1 MKRFI
6 FIFSV
11 ALLFVSCG
19 QSPED
24 KANAL
29 IKAELRK
36 TLFKPDTYKPIETK
50 LDSAFA
56 PFDDPNLYKIMGDL
70 AKMAA
75 ELEGLDYQIKDAKS
89 SMSLWSGPYMSAYG
103 RNEYNEAK
111 NDLNEAQSK
120 YDKLKEKGQAKYQEL
135 ADILAQKP
143 KFIGYKAS
151 HNYRAD
157 NNEGNTLI
165 GNDVFIMDPEFK
177 EVLYRCDLEEYN
189 QIQEAIKQLQEQ
201 IQENQ

>member
-1 MKRFI
+1 MKKFI

-36 TLFKPDTYKPIETK
+36 SLFKPDTYKPIETK

-56 PFDDPNLYKIMGDL
+56 PFDDPNLYAKL
-70 AKMAA
+70 EELYKMASEA
-75 ELEGLDYQIKDAKS
+75 EDLDLKMKHAKS
-89 SMSLWSGPYMSAYG
+89 SMSIWSGPYSSSFS
-103 RNEYNEAK
+103 RNQYSEAK
-111 NDLNEAQSK
+111 ED
-120 YDKLKEKGQAKYQEL
+120 YDKAKSQLDKIKEKGQNKFNEIKEL
-135 ADILAQKP
+135 IVQKP
-143 KFIGYKAS
+143 EFIGFLAT

-157 NNEGNTLI
+157 NNAGNTLI
-165 GNDVFIMDPEFK
+165 GNDIFFIDSEFK
-177 EVLYRCDLEEYN
+177 EVLFRCEIEEYN
-189 QIQEAIKQLQEQ
+189 QYQEAIKQLQEE
-201 IQENQ
+201 IQEN

>member
-75 ELEGLDYQIKDAKS
+75 ELEGLDYQ
-89 SMSLWSGPYMSAYG
+89 LRTQNLRCHYG
-103 RNEYNEAK
+103 VVLICQLMAEMNTMR
-111 NDLNEAQSK
+111 
-120 YDKLKEKGQAKYQEL
+120 
-135 ADILAQKP
+135 QK
-143 KFIGYKAS
+143 
-151 HNYRAD
+151 
-157 NNEGNTLI
+157 
-165 GNDVFIMDPEFK
+165 
-177 EVLYRCDLEEYN
+177 
-189 QIQEAIKQLQEQ
+189 
-201 IQENQ
+201 

>member
-151 HNYRAD
+151 HN
-157 NNEGNTLI
+157 
-165 GNDVFIMDPEFK
+165 
-177 EVLYRCDLEEYN
+177 
-189 QIQEAIKQLQEQ
+189 
-201 IQENQ
+201 

>member
-50 LDSAFA
+50 LDSAFS
-56 PFDDPNLYKIMGDL
+56 PFDDHNLYEKITEL
-70 AKMAA
+70 AKMAS
-75 ELEGLDYQIKDAKS
+75 EIEELDYKMKHAKS
-89 SMSLWSGPYMSAYG
+89 SMSIWSGPYSDAFT
-103 RNEYNEAK
+103 RNQYSEAK
-111 NDLNEAQSK
+111 EDYNDAQSK

-135 ADILAQKP
+135 VDLLAQKP

>member
-1 MKRFI
+1 MKKFI
-6 FIFSV
+6 FVFSL
-11 ALLFVSCG
+11 AILFISCG

-29 IKAELRK
+29 IKNELRK

-56 PFDDPNLYKIMGDL
+56 PFDDYSLYERMTEL
-70 AKMAA
+70 AKMAS
-75 ELEGLDYQIKDAKS
+75 EIEDLEYIMKHAKS
-89 SMSLWSGPYMSAYG
+89 SMAIWNDPYMSAFG

-111 NDLNEAQSK
+111 SDFNDAQSK

-135 ADILAQKP
+135 VDLLSQKP
-143 KFIGYKAS
+143 KFIGYKAT

-165 GNDVFIMDPEFK
+165 GNEIFIIDPEFK
-177 EVLYRCDLEEYN
+177 EVLYRCELEEYN
-189 QIQEAIKQLQEQ
+189 QIQEAIKQLQEE
-201 IQENQ
+201 IQENS